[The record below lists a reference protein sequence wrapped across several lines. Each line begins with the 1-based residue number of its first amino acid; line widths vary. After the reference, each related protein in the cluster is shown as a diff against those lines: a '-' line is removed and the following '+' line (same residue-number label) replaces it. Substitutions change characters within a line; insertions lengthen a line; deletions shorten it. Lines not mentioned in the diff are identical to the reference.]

1 MATSIKYFITDS
13 GGSWIDWSL
22 NISPLTVLGKEA
34 QVVGGAGGDSV
45 YVQAGSSLTATVLS
59 GGSNTVYVTGAFADY
74 AQSAPVSGVYT
85 LTRTGGLVGGANGDY
100 QGFGGRFR

>member
-1 MATSIKYFITDS
+1 MVASIKYFITDS

-45 YVQAGSSLTATVLS
+45 YVQAGSSHHC
-59 GGSNTVYVTGAFADY
+59 Y
-74 AQSAPVSGVYT
+74 SAVWVVVAI
-85 LTRTGGLVGGANGDY
+85 LCM
-100 QGFGGRFR
+100 